1 MWCHV
6 VLGIFLSRHPGTTAS
21 TGQWT
26 HHRGVARFYHHV
38 TKTWNKQNSWRPF
51 CVSATRWSV
60 RRLGP
65 ELREASGNCW
75 SRPLPFQ
82 YHYMTGNN
90 INSNSIQF
98 NGMKWSEPQAWHG
111 FHPRSVFQEG
121 VYCCQL
127 NLWNLIHDFIVCV
140 IPKDRRWGW
149 GGGYFKDAQ
158 SLSCL
163 SRSAAGR
170 YKWWKQDV
178 LWVVSF
184 TSVWTHRQFPSK
196 AAAER
201 VNLHC
206 FFNSFLPT
214 IQITTAV

>member
-26 HHRGVARFYHHV
+26 HHSGVARFYQHV

-51 CVSATRWSV
+51 CVSATNEAFGASDLSCERH
-60 RRLGP
+60 
-65 ELREASGNCW
+65 RETADHVLCHFNTTIWQVIISTLIQSNLMGWNEVNH
-75 SRPLPFQ
+75 RPG
-82 YHYMTGNN
+82 T
-90 INSNSIQF
+90 
-98 NGMKWSEPQAWHG
+98 
-111 FHPRSVFQEG
+111 VFIPALFFKKG
-121 VYCCQL
+121 
-127 NLWNLIHDFIVCV
+127 FIVV
-140 IPKDRRWGW
+140 NLTYGIWFMISLYVLFPKTGCGGVR
-149 GGGYFKDAQ
+149 GGYFKDAQ

-163 SRSAAGR
+163 SQSAAGR